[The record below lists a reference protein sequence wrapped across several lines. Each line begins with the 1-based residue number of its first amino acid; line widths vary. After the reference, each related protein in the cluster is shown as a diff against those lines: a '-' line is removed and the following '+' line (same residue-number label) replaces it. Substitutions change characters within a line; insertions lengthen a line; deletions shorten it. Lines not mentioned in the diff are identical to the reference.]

1 MSTEMMPGERRLAL
15 VRQHWSVIAAPTLGG
30 LIVLVAGIVALA
42 LIPSSIGGV
51 RLGGVTVA
59 IGVALVVAA
68 LLWILVHYLRWR
80 LLTYLLTDRRI
91 IVEGGVLSRYEESIA
106 LDRIQNTVLRR
117 PLADRMLGAGEI
129 EIESAGRN
137 GIELMHR
144 IPRAVDFYATL
155 MQAMQNL
162 RLGGPQ
168 QPPPPPSL

>member
-1 MSTEMMPGERRLAL
+1 MSTEMMPGEQRLAL
-15 VRQHWSVIAAPTLGG
+15 VRQHWSVIVAPVAGG
-30 LIVLVAGIVALA
+30 LIVLVAGLVALA
-42 LIPSSIGGV
+42 LIPSTIGGV
-51 RLGGVTVA
+51 RLGGVKVA

-68 LLWILVHYLRWR
+68 VLWMLVHYLRWH

-91 IVEGGVLSRYEESIA
+91 IVEGGVVSRYEESIA

-117 PLADRMLGAGEI
+117 PLTDRLLGAGEI

-144 IPRAVDFYATL
+144 IPRASDFYATL

-162 RLGGPQ
+162 RLSGT
-168 QPPPPPSL
+168 PPPPSL

>member
-1 MSTEMMPGERRLAL
+1 MSTEMMPGEQRLAL
-15 VRQHWSVIAAPTLGG
+15 VRQHWSVIAAPTAGG
-30 LIVLVAGIVALA
+30 VLVLVAGLVALA
-42 LIPSSIGGV
+42 FIPGTIAGV
-51 RLGGVTVA
+51 RLSGVKVA
-59 IGVALVVAA
+59 IGVALVIATVV
-68 LLWILVHYLRWR
+68 WVLVHYLRWR

-91 IVEGGVLSRYEESIA
+91 IVEGGVISRYEESIS

-144 IPRAVDFYATL
+144 IPRAAAFYAAL

-162 RLGGPQ
+162 RSSGPY
-168 QPPPPPSL
+168 PPPPAGL

>member
-1 MSTEMMPGERRLAL
+1 MSTEMMPGEQRLAL
-15 VRQHWSVIAAPTLGG
+15 VRQHWSVIAAPAAGG
-30 LIVLVAGIVALA
+30 LLVVVAGIVALA

-51 RLGGVTVA
+51 HLGGVKVV
-59 IGVALVVAA
+59 IGVALVVAG

-91 IVEGGVLSRYEESIA
+91 IVEGGVISRYEESIA

-117 PLADRMLGAGEI
+117 PLTDRLLGAGEI

-144 IPRAVDFYATL
+144 IPRAAGFYATL

-162 RLGGPQ
+162 RLSG
-168 QPPPPPSL
+168 QPPPPPPSV

>member
-1 MSTEMMPGERRLAL
+1 MSTEMMPGEQRLAL
-15 VRQHWSVIAAPTLGG
+15 VRQHWSVIAAPAAGG
-30 LIVLVAGIVALA
+30 LVVVVAGVVALA

-51 RLGGVTVA
+51 RLGGVKVA
-59 IGVALVVAA
+59 IGVALVVAG
-68 LLWILVHYLRWR
+68 LLWILVHYLRWH

-91 IVEGGVLSRYEESIA
+91 IVEGGVISRYEESIA

-117 PLADRMLGAGEI
+117 PLTDRLLGAGEI

-144 IPRAVDFYATL
+144 IPQAAAFYATL

-162 RLGGPQ
+162 RLSGQQ
-168 QPPPPPSL
+168 QPPPPSV

>member
-1 MSTEMMPGERRLAL
+1 MSTEMMPGEARLAL
-15 VRQHWSVIAAPTLGG
+15 VRQHWSVIAAPAAGG
-30 LIVLVAGIVALA
+30 LIVLVAGLVALA
-42 LIPSSIGGV
+42 LIPAAIGGV
-51 RLGGVTVA
+51 RLGAVRVV
-59 IGVALVVAA
+59 IGTALVVAA

-91 IVEGGVLSRYEESIA
+91 IVEGGVISRYEESIA

-117 PLADRMLGAGEI
+117 PLTDRLLGAGEI

-144 IPRAVDFYATL
+144 IPRAADFYAAL

-162 RLGGPQ
+162 RLGNGAI
-168 QPPPPPSL
+168 PPPPSL